1 MEAKDFIIG
10 TVSDLNDRWFDAL
23 KEKLLGEYFE
33 FVFIDNSLINKD
45 ILAEKIFDYFEKL
58 QLKTDLIFYK
68 FVQKYLSD
76 WDDIVK
82 RKIAKE
88 PQAKKGAPQLP
99 IPRARKYYN
108 RAINL
113 KDSRNVSVKQVIDYS
128 RIMMCLYID
137 IIDSDFEEISDFD
150 YSSECL
156 NLDKIITAMKNKKAD
171 GINIFDKRNAFNI
184 EDLFCTD
191 TSTFIITIIMF
202 YCIKNLEIVEE

>member
-1 MEAKDFIIG
+1 MEAKDFIVG
-10 TVSDLNDRWFDAL
+10 TLSELNDRCFDEL
-23 KEKLLGEYFE
+23 KERLIGEYFE
-33 FVFIDNSLINKD
+33 FEFIDINQINKD
-45 ILAEKIFDYFEKL
+45 ILSEKIYDYFEKL
-58 QLKTDLIFYK
+58 QLKTDMKFYK

-82 RKIAKE
+82 RKVAKE
-88 PQAKKGAPQLP
+88 PQVKKGAPQLP

-113 KDSRNVSVKQVIDYS
+113 KDSRNVSIKQVIDYS
-128 RIMMCLYID
+128 RIMMCLYIY

-150 YSSECL
+150 YSSDCL

-202 YCIKNLEIVEE
+202 YCIKNLEITED